1 MRTPPF
7 AYFLRFG
14 MFIQKTS
21 AALPPLREVC
31 SLVQYCSHGVSWM
44 FTVMFG
50 FSSWNF
56 LVICCIA
63 ASCGFSQIAN
73 EIVTGPL
80 SLLAGPLPP
89 VEASDPPQAA
99 AARARQA
106 VVATTATRRSHGR
119 RRPAWTEKKV
129 MVE

>member
-7 AYFLRFG
+7 AYFLTFG
-14 MFIQKTS
+14 MFIQNTS
-21 AALPPLREVC
+21 AALPPLRDVW

-50 FSSWNF
+50 FASWN
-56 LVICCIA
+56 LSAICCIVA
-63 ASCGFSQIAN
+63 CWAFSQIAN
-73 EIVTGPL
+73 EIVTGPF

-89 VEASDPPQAA
+89 EAEFDPPQAA
-99 AARARQA
+99 AARPRQA

-119 RRPAWTEKKV
+119 CR
-129 MVE
+129 